1 MESMS
6 ATNCECYPCCVFL
19 VVKLKNVQIS
29 QEFIVQ
35 PVLATFVAYTTV
47 QHCSSGTVLY
57 AAIAPRIVDTGSK
70 LEAFFKKVYFGQ
82 LIYHVWLCT
91 FVNKTVYAQNVSRV
105 FYAPKNNFLGK
116 STHADRMGQLR
127 SDLLSGKPGFEKYIW
142 QVVLDGMG
150 RAHFL
155 SNTSP

>member
-1 MESMS
+1 MLRLLGCQTQKCSNFTRVHCT
-6 ATNCECYPCCVFL
+6 AGAGN
-19 VVKLKNVQIS
+19 
-29 QEFIVQ
+29 QE
-35 PVLATFVAYTTV
+35 LLT
-47 QHCSSGTVLY
+47 
-57 AAIAPRIVDTGSK
+57 TGSK
-70 LEAFFKKVYFGQ
+70 LETFFKKVYFGQ